1 MRRPIFI
8 IFAISLLFSFFYTNN
23 YKDNF
28 SNLENNRITISGIIK
43 DINYKEKYNEYRIGK
58 FLVRD
63 FNKKQKLPL
72 GYKVIVNGKFNCLD
86 NLKLDEFDYGRYLRS
101 IGYVGVL
108 NLEKFSIE
116 NENKSIYYFSN
127 KSKEIVQE
135 RLIYIFKNYSYFCSA
150 LILGTKTDID
160 KETLDSFSKT
170 GTAHIIAL
178 SGFNVGIIV
187 LALSFLMRGINKL
200 YKFVF
205 ISAVLIFYSFIGNL
219 TPSIIRASVFAII
232 MYMSLFIEREYD
244 AICALSFVG
253 TFFIIQNPFVV
264 YSISFQLSFLATLS
278 IIYFYNIIDKYLKYP
293 LVSLTISATILTWPI
308 IYYNFKIF
316 SIISLIANILVV
328 PAIGIITN
336 LILIC
341 LFVSII
347 NLKVTILISHIG
359 TILIEYIFLVVD
371 YLSNIKYAYIEFK
384 SANLQAVV
392 IYYIVI
398 ILYMTFREIKIVKEQ
413 KNGVQGYS

>member
-8 IFAISLLFSFFYTNN
+8 IFAISILFSFFYTNN
-23 YKDNF
+23 YKDNLY
-28 SNLENNRITISGIIK
+28 NLENNRVTIKGTVK
-43 DINYKEKYNEYRIGK
+43 EAHYKEKYNEYRVGK

-63 FNKKQKLPL
+63 FNKKEDIPL
-72 GYKVIVNGKFNCLD
+72 GYKVSVNGKFNCLD
-86 NLKLDEFDYGRYLRS
+86 NLILDEFNYGRYLRS
-101 IGYVGVL
+101 IGYSGIL
-108 NLEKFSIE
+108 NLEDFSIE
-116 NENKSIYYFSN
+116 DESKSIYYFSN
-127 KSKEIVQE
+127 KSRKGIEE
-135 RLIYIFKNYSYFCSA
+135 RLTNIFKTYSSFCSA

-178 SGFNVGIIV
+178 SGFNVGIII
-187 LALSFLMRGINKL
+187 AMLSFLMRGINKL
-200 YKFVF
+200 YKFIV
-205 ISAVLIFYSFIGNL
+205 ISILLIFYSFIGNL

-232 MYMSLFIEREYD
+232 MYTSLFIEREYD

-293 LVSLTISATILTWPI
+293 LVSLTLSATILTWPI

-341 LFVSII
+341 LFVSLT
-347 NLKVTILISHIG
+347 NLKLTLIISKISI
-359 TILIEYIFLVVD
+359 ILIEYIFLVVN
-371 YLSNIKYAYIEFK
+371 YLASIKFAYVEFQNV
-384 SANLQAVV
+384 NLKIVI
-392 IYYIVI
+392 IYYILLICCI
-398 ILYMTFREIKIVKEQ
+398 IYREIKIVKEQ
-413 KNGVQGYS
+413 KNGVQGYN